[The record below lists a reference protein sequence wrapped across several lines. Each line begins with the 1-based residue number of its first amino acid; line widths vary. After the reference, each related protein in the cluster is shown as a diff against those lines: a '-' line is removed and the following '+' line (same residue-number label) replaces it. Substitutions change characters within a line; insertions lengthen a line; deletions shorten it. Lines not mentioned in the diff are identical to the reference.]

1 MEHFNSR
8 QLKYR
13 VSTQCSLLH
22 TFEKSRDLSL
32 LEVDCPVRRY
42 ASGVGSGSNRPR
54 ESSVALIS
62 PNLKL
67 LPDQDEDVFNV
78 EEPGNERNPAPMFP
92 IPTWTADI
100 EHSWDVL
107 SNADVAL
114 GQDGRSVCVPTENKM
129 PAESTSDRRDSYRY
143 GLKVPLVF
151 CPMHTPMSNGHLAKS
166 INISS
171 RGVYFVTSHPV
182 FVGLPVQVR
191 LRMPGRVAG
200 TVPTERVFDGRVSH
214 IEWKNVPSGCS
225 GVGVEFFY
233 WEIPR
238 ESCQ

>member
-1 MEHFNSR
+1 M
-8 QLKYR
+8 KYR

-22 TFEKSRDLSL
+22 TFEEPRDLSL
-32 LEVDCPVRRY
+32 LEVNCPVRLF
-42 ASGVGSGSNRPR
+42 ASGVGSSNNCPR
-54 ESSVALIS
+54 ESSVALVS
-62 PNLKL
+62 PKPKP
-67 LPDQDEDVFNV
+67 LPLHDGEVFDNEAAES
-78 EEPGNERNPAPMFP
+78 EENPARMSTSPCWLP
-92 IPTWTADI
+92 DI

-107 SNADVAL
+107 SNAEVAS
-114 GQDGRSVCVPTENKM
+114 GQEGRSVCIPTENKM
-129 PAESTSDRRDSYRY
+129 SAESISDRRDSHRY

-151 CPMHTPMSNGHLAKS
+151 CPMHSPMSNGHLAKS

-191 LRMPGRVAG
+191 LRMPGRIAG
-200 TVPTERVFDGRVSH
+200 TVPIERVFDGRVSH
-214 IEWKNVPSGCS
+214 IEWKNVPSGYS

-238 ESCQ
+238 TSCQ